1 MDFLDNTN
9 VRHAIFLVAG
19 AVLGISGVTFFG
31 ESDNVDQVV
40 VVDSIPAVT
49 AEAVVSHYR
58 TRGNIARGSG
68 RDTCRDTYCKVG
80 SGRQPQGG
88 TGLQVP
94 HHFYQQ

>member
-9 VRHAIFLVAG
+9 VRHAIFLVTG

-49 AEAVVSHYR
+49 AEAVVEATTEPEATSPEEVAE
-58 TRGNIARGSG
+58 TPAE
-68 RDTCRDTYCKVG
+68 TPTAK
-80 SGRQPQGG
+80 
-88 TGLQVP
+88 
-94 HHFYQQ
+94 

>member
-9 VRHAIFLVAG
+9 VRHAIFLVTG

-49 AEAVVSHYR
+49 AEAVVEATTEPETTSSEEVVE
-58 TRGNIARGSG
+58 TPAEAP
-68 RDTCRDTYCKVG
+68 TVE
-80 SGRQPQGG
+80 
-88 TGLQVP
+88 
-94 HHFYQQ
+94 

>member
-9 VRHAIFLVAG
+9 VRHAIFLVTG

-49 AEAVVSHYR
+49 AEAVVEATTEPEATSPEEVVE
-58 TRGNIARGSG
+58 TPAE
-68 RDTCRDTYCKVG
+68 TPTVK
-80 SGRQPQGG
+80 
-88 TGLQVP
+88 
-94 HHFYQQ
+94 

>member
-9 VRHAIFLVAG
+9 VRHAIFLVTG

-49 AEAVVSHYR
+49 AEAVVETTTEPETTSSEEVVE
-58 TRGNIARGSG
+58 TPAE
-68 RDTCRDTYCKVG
+68 TPTAK
-80 SGRQPQGG
+80 
-88 TGLQVP
+88 
-94 HHFYQQ
+94 

>member
-9 VRHAIFLVAG
+9 VRHAIFLVTG

-49 AEAVVSHYR
+49 AEAVVEATTEPETTSSEEVVE
-58 TRGNIARGSG
+58 TPAE
-68 RDTCRDTYCKVG
+68 TPTVK
-80 SGRQPQGG
+80 
-88 TGLQVP
+88 
-94 HHFYQQ
+94 